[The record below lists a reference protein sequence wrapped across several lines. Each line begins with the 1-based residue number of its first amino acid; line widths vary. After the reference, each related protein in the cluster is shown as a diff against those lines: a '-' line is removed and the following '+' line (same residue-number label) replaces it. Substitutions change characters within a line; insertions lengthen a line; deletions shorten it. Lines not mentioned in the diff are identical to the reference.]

1 MLWQAGRASGGLPVT
16 AAYLFEIDSVLMT
29 LGIAGFVFAAM
40 TRERFVVLW
49 FAPML
54 LFLATIGFVQYFHW
68 IPLIP
73 AMCIAAAI
81 LISRGIDRIARAA
94 IRNYAMLGTVFA
106 IGIFGLATTG
116 MIISSDVS
124 SSQFEALSFVLENV
138 DEEVTVLASPVYSWI
153 LYDVYGKN
161 ALADYSSILY
171 EPIKTEKVLLVA
183 DPHFI
188 YDIDRGP
195 ELRDVYEGTYT
206 VGEFR
211 GTVGGI
217 DTSKFPN
224 GSYKFTREG
233 DLIEIKRNW

>member
-1 MLWQAGRASGGLPVT
+1 VLWQAGRASGGLPVT

-81 LISRGIDRIARAA
+81 LISRGSDRIARAA

-106 IGIFGLATTG
+106 IGG
-116 MIISSDVS
+116 
-124 SSQFEALSFVLENV
+124 
-138 DEEVTVLASPVYSWI
+138 
-153 LYDVYGKN
+153 YDRHDHQQRRVVI
-161 ALADYSSILY
+161 A
-171 EPIKTEKVLLVA
+171 V
-183 DPHFI
+183 
-188 YDIDRGP
+188 
-195 ELRDVYEGTYT
+195 
-206 VGEFR
+206 
-211 GTVGGI
+211 
-217 DTSKFPN
+217 
-224 GSYKFTREG
+224 
-233 DLIEIKRNW
+233 